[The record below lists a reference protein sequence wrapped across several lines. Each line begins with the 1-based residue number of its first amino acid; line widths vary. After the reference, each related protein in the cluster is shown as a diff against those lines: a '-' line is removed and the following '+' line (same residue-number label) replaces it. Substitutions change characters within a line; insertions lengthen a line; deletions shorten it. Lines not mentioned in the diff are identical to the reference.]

1 MVRQLLFFVLWMVVL
16 APAGVAQQAAANS
29 LEEITNLLHA
39 KDQVLMDAVT
49 AGDPKVW
56 DAALAPD
63 VIYLDEAGDINS
75 RADLL
80 KQIQPL
86 PAGVSGKIKVND
98 YKVTVHGDTVNA
110 FHADDEEETFHGQL
124 LHARYLVTETWQKT
138 NGEWKLLLVHVYA
151 VLHEPP
157 MQKSSQQELDAYV
170 GRYSAGDLAYVISRD
185 GDHLV
190 GGREGKPT
198 STLNMELRNVFFIS
212 GQLRTRKIF
221 QRDTADKVTGFVDRR
236 EGVDVVWNRMN

>member
-1 MVRQLLFFVLWMVVL
+1 
-16 APAGVAQQAAANS
+16 
-29 LEEITNLLHA
+29 
-39 KDQVLMDAVT
+39 MDAVT

-63 VIYLDEAGDINS
+63 VIYLDEAGELNS

-86 PAGVSGKIKVND
+86 PAGVSGKITVNA
-98 YKVTVHGDTVNA
+98 YKVTLHGETAIV
-110 FHADDEEETFHGQL
+110 FLADDEDENFHGQKL
-124 LHARYLVTETWQKT
+124 KARYLATETWQKT
-138 NGEWKLLLVHVYA
+138 NGEWKLLLAHVYA

-157 MQKSSQQELDAYV
+157 TQKLNPQELDAYA
-170 GRYSAGDLAYVISRD
+170 GRYMAGDLVYVITRD

-190 GGREGKPT
+190 GGREGKSP
-198 STLNMELRNVFFIS
+198 STLNAELRDMFFIS

-221 QRDTADKVTGFVDRR
+221 ERDDSGKVTGFADRR
-236 EGVDVVWNRMN
+236 EGIDVTWKKVN